1 MTRCSSQLVASYI
14 TPYIRAFHLI
24 RAVYPALPRHLV
36 LCSIVM
42 IGVSLLAASVPVF
55 LSVVVDRMAVHG
67 VRDVGSWFPIYLL
80 ALAYGMAWT
89 LSNIMEWSKGL
100 VSAFILV
107 RCDAAVA
114 ESFFRQIIRWPY
126 ARQRTLDLG
135 QTVAEIRRSMSS
147 FGQINQAIFW
157 TILPVAVQLV
167 IVFGVIWAR
176 LDVVLATMFLMS
188 MAVLFA
194 LAVWIALRSKDVHA
208 SLFSIQNKLASR
220 LTERL
225 ATYYDIKINAA
236 YREEEAGL
244 HAVLSQHKR
253 DIMAANVRMA
263 SLMAVQIGAIG
274 LILVVTLTYAV
285 YRSEAGAYTAGDF
298 VMVATYLVQLT
309 MPFALIASS
318 LMQLRGHYLA
328 MSTWFQY
335 LDVEPEPVRTAVPWQ
350 DTSQKTLFEFKDV
363 SLSLDGVSVL
373 RHATFTIP
381 RGQVV
386 AIMGQSG
393 TGKSTLVNVM
403 LGLQPVDQGT
413 VRFCGHFVYAPPF
426 ADPLSQM
433 AVAPQHP
440 TVHRGTLRD
449 NLLYGL
455 QRAPSDQ
462 ALRKVLADLELEAL
476 ADANED
482 GLDAPVGEGTRA
494 LSGGEKQRLAIARA
508 LLKGCRTLI
517 LDEPTSSI
525 DLAQEARV
533 LKRIRAYVD
542 TMIMVSHRSAVLDM
556 ADTVV
561 TLDDGATIRIHPV
574 SLPSAQ
580 AAGFATD

>member
-1 MTRCSSQLVASYI
+1 MSFAHLVAGLIS
-14 TPYIRAFHLI
+14 PYIRAFHLI
-24 RAVYPALPRHLV
+24 RAVYPALPWHLV
-36 LCSIVM
+36 LCSVVM
-42 IGVSLLAASVPVF
+42 IGVAMLAASVPVF
-55 LSVVVDRMAVHG
+55 LSAVVDRISVHG
-67 VRDVGSWFPIYLL
+67 ERGVASWLPIYLL

-114 ESFFRQIIRWPY
+114 ESFFQRIIRWPY

-176 LDVVLATMFLMS
+176 LDAVVATMFLMS
-188 MAVLFA
+188 MALLFA
-194 LAVWIALRSKDVHA
+194 LAVWIALRSRDVHA
-208 SLFSIQNKLASR
+208 SLFAIQNKLASR

-225 ATYYDIKINAA
+225 AKFYDIRINAA

-253 DIMAANVRMA
+253 DIMAANARMA

-274 LILVVTLTYAV
+274 LILVITLTYAV
-285 YRSEAGAYTAGDF
+285 HRAEAGAYTAGDF

-335 LDVEPEPVRTAVPWQ
+335 LGVEPEPIRTAVPTQ
-350 DTSQKTLFEFKDV
+350 DTSQNVLFELKDV
-363 SLSLDGVSVL
+363 SLSLDGVPIL
-373 RHATFTIP
+373 RQTNFTIS
-381 RGQVV
+381 RGQVI
-386 AIMGQSG
+386 AIMGKSG
-393 TGKSTLVNVM
+393 TGKSTLLNVM

-413 VRFCGHFVYAPPF
+413 VRFDGHLVYARPF
-426 ADPLSQM
+426 ADPLSQI
-433 AVAPQHP
+433 AVTPQHP
-440 TVHRGTLRD
+440 TINRGTLRE

-455 QRAPSDQ
+455 ERSPGDP
-462 ALRKVLADLELEAL
+462 ALRKVLADLELDAL
-476 ADANED
+476 ADGMED

-533 LKRIRAYVD
+533 LKRIRAYAD
-542 TMIMVSHRSAVLDM
+542 TLIIVSHRSAVLDM
-556 ADTVV
+556 ADIVV
-561 TLDDGATIRIHPV
+561 TLDTIRPTTVHRR
-574 SLPSAQ
+574 
-580 AAGFATD
+580 